1 MTYEECLDWLFKQLP
16 MYQNKG
22 GAAFKKDLTNIRLL
36 SDYLGNPHQ
45 DFESIHVAGTNG
57 KGSVSH
63 MLASILQK
71 EGCKVGLHTSP
82 HLKDFR
88 ERIKINGNPIAEQT
102 VVDFM
107 AQHKAFF
114 ETHQLSFFE
123 MTVGLAFYE
132 FAQQKVDIAI
142 IEVGLG
148 GRLDSTNIISPLL
161 SVITNIGFDHTQ
173 FLGKRRDQIARE
185 KAGIIKPETPVV
197 VGEKHRE
204 TEEVFKDIAE
214 RQKAPLTFAEDL
226 ILPTFTSDLKGIY
239 QQKNIK
245 TTLAAC
251 QALKEQC
258 GLNISKTS
266 IEEGLHSVVKH
277 TGFFGRWQTLQ
288 EKPKVIVDT
297 GHNKEGLTYVLAQLA
312 DETYEQL
319 HIVLGF
325 VKEKEIDEI
334 LALFPKEAQYYFCQL
349 QIERSM
355 DVQFLS
361 DAAIAQNLKGEVYL
375 SVKQALMSA
384 KEKAN
389 ETDLIFVGGSTF
401 TVAEI
406 I

>member
-1 MTYEECLDWLFKQLP
+1 M
-16 MYQNKG
+16 
-22 GAAFKKDLTNIRLL
+22 
-36 SDYLGNPHQ
+36 
-45 DFESIHVAGTNG
+45 
-57 KGSVSH
+57 
-63 MLASILQK
+63 
-71 EGCKVGLHTSP
+71 
-82 HLKDFR
+82 
-88 ERIKINGNPIAEQT
+88 
-102 VVDFM
+102 
-107 AQHKAFF
+107 
-114 ETHQLSFFE
+114 
-123 MTVGLAFYE
+123 
-132 FAQQKVDIAI
+132 
-142 IEVGLG
+142 
-148 GRLDSTNIISPLL
+148 
-161 SVITNIGFDHTQ
+161 
-173 FLGKRRDQIARE
+173 
-185 KAGIIKPETPVV
+185 
-197 VGEKHRE
+197 
-204 TEEVFKDIAE
+204 
-214 RQKAPLTFAEDL
+214 TFAEDL

>member
-36 SDYLGNPHQ
+36 SDYLGSPHQ
-45 DFESIHVAGTNG
+45 DFKSIHVAGTNG

-63 MLASILQK
+63 MLASVLQE
-71 EGCKVGLHTSP
+71 EGYKVGLHTSP

-88 ERIKINGNPIAEQT
+88 ERVKINGCPIEEQT

-107 AQHKAFF
+107 TQHKSFF

-123 MTVGLAFYE
+123 MTVGLAFHE

-173 FLGKRRDQIARE
+173 FLGKKRDQIALE

-204 TEEVFKDIAE
+204 TEEVFKDVAE
-214 RQKAPLTFAEDL
+214 KQNASLTFAEDL

-258 GLNISKTS
+258 GVSISKNS

-297 GHNKEGLTYVLAQLA
+297 GHNKEGLTYVLAQLS
-312 DETYEQL
+312 DEVYEQL

-334 LALFPKEAQYYFCQL
+334 LALFPKEAQYYFCEL

-355 DVQFLS
+355 EVQFLR
-361 DAAIAQNLKGEVYL
+361 DAASEQNLKGEVYL

-384 KEKAN
+384 KEKAK

>member
-1 MTYEECLDWLFKQLP
+1 
-16 MYQNKG
+16 
-22 GAAFKKDLTNIRLL
+22 
-36 SDYLGNPHQ
+36 
-45 DFESIHVAGTNG
+45 
-57 KGSVSH
+57 
-63 MLASILQK
+63 
-71 EGCKVGLHTSP
+71 
-82 HLKDFR
+82 DFR
-88 ERIKINGNPIAEQT
+88 ERIKINGKPIAEKA

-107 AQHKAFF
+107 SEHKAFF

-123 MTVGLAFYE
+123 MTVGLAFHE

-173 FLGKRRDQIARE
+173 FLGQRRDQIARE
-185 KAGIIKPETPVV
+185 KAGIIKPKTPVV
-197 VGEKHRE
+197 VGEKHKE
-204 TEEVFKDIAE
+204 TETVFKDIAE
-214 RQKAPLTFAEDL
+214 KQKAPLTFAEDL

-258 GLNISKTS
+258 GLKVSKTS

-297 GHNKEGLTYVLAQLA
+297 GHNKEGLTYVLAQLG
-312 DETYEQL
+312 DEAYAQL

-355 DVQFLS
+355 DVQFLKE
-361 DAAIAQNLKGEVYL
+361 AAAEQNLQGEVYL

-384 KEKAN
+384 KEKAS
-389 ETDLIFVGGSTF
+389 EADLIFVGGSTF